1 MNGVIYLHRISDP
14 RIGGNTKRNLRMF
27 RELCGES
34 ALKNVFIALTNC
46 GRVTKEEGDRREREY
61 RESPN
66 SFKPLLD
73 AGAQLVRHDTGATS
87 AMSIVDALIRKN
99 PTKLQIQIEL
109 DEGRTLEE
117 TGAGSVLK
125 EEIKALAEKHKAEM
139 QALQVEMEEA
149 TRGKEAELLAELE
162 LERQMME
169 QRTLKIQED
178 LRVLEMQTK
187 GANEDRKAQKRA
199 LSGVAEAAATVC
211 NTMEPAPKVQ
221 KQDAP
226 KMRKLDTPKMQQR
239 DAPQIQ
245 DTPQMQK
252 LDTLQMKKQDRP
264 KARKQDLPKMQ
275 QQGTSKMQTQS
286 QTHAKENRDTQLV
299 QETTTAR
306 KKEAQRRGQRRWEDG
321 ETQRRER
328 RPRRVD
334 VEVQRGV
341 VDRFVHGFLDG
352 FEKCLEIGHEH
363 FGVLGAIAGG
373 MVGLFVVG
381 PFHGLDAVFL

>member
-1 MNGVIYLHRISDP
+1 
-14 RIGGNTKRNLRMF
+14 MF

-34 ALKNVFIALTNC
+34 GLKNVFIALTNC

-73 AGAQLVRHDTGATS
+73 AGAQLVRHDKGAES
-87 AMSIVDALIRKN
+87 ARSIVDVLVRKD
-99 PTKLQIQIEL
+99 PIKLQIQIEL
-109 DEGRTLEE
+109 DEGRMLEE

-149 TRGKEAELLAELE
+149 TRGKEVELLAELE
-162 LERQMME
+162 LERQMMV

-178 LRVLEMQTK
+178 LRALEMQTK
-187 GANEDRKAQKRA
+187 GANEDRIAQKRG
-199 LSGVAEAAATVC
+199 LSRVAGAATVR

-221 KQDAP
+221 MQDAP

-239 DAPQIQ
+239 DAPQML

-252 LDTLQMKKQDRP
+252 LDTPQMKKQDRP
-264 KARKQDLPKMQ
+264 KVRKQDPPMMQ
-275 QQGTSKMQTQS
+275 QQSTSKMQTQS
-286 QTHAKENRDTQLV
+286 QKHARENRDTQLL
-299 QETTTAR
+299 QETTAAR
-306 KKEAQRRGQRRWEDG
+306 KK

-328 RPRRVD
+328 RRWEDEEAQRRERRRRRED
-334 VEVQRGV
+334 VGVQHGV
-341 VDRFVHGFLDG
+341 VGRFAHGYLDG
-352 FEKCLEIGHEH
+352 FEMCLEFGHEH
-363 FGVLGAIAGG
+363 LGIIGAVAGC

-381 PFHGLDAVFL
+381 PFRGLDAALF